1 MFSRIMRFKI
11 NSGLFKSM
19 SAHDN
24 RSICIMRKKT
34 LSHTFPFLVLCGAL
48 TFFPHGA
55 FCESKGGQKSDAKE
69 ETSIAKQEEPVLD
82 ISKISEAFGHLI
94 GKNLESLG
102 FKFDMDK
109 IIKGIQDSV
118 LGRESPM
125 SEAECIQAI
134 SQDQEKKFK
143 VMAEKNLADAEKF
156 LEKNSVEQGV
166 ISLEEK
172 KLQYKIEKEGA
183 GEVVQAH
190 FSPLIKYVGK
200 FIDGKVFGASKEDE
214 MISLDE
220 TIPGFSKGII
230 GMKEGEKRTLYIHPD
245 LAYGVNGSL
254 PPNSLLTFE
263 IEIVKANNPLEQE
276 NMASSALDAEEEAEL
291 ASDETLSEPSR

>member
-1 MFSRIMRFKI
+1 MMT
-11 NSGLFKSM
+11 
-19 SAHDN
+19 
-24 RSICIMRKKT
+24 KKT
-34 LSHTFPFLVLCGAL
+34 FSSSLPFLAVCGAL
-48 TFFPHGA
+48 AFLPGKTFS
-55 FCESKGGQKSDAKE
+55 ETSTQKAAQKE
-69 ETSIAKQEEPVLD
+69 ELVVTKEDELSLD
-82 ISKISEAFGHLI
+82 IPKISEAFGHLI
-94 GKNLESLG
+94 GKNLDSLG
-102 FKFDMDK
+102 FKFDMEK

-143 VMAEKNLADAEKF
+143 VLADKNLADAEKF
-156 LEKNSVEQGV
+156 LEKNAATQGV
-166 ISLEEK
+166 VSVEEK
-172 KLQYKIEKEGA
+172 KLQYKIEKEGS
-183 GEVVQAH
+183 GDVVQPH

-200 FIDGKVFGASKEDE
+200 FLDGKVFGASKEDE

-230 GMKEGEKRTLYIHPD
+230 GMKEGEKRTLFIHPD

-276 NMASSALDAEEEAEL
+276 TMASSLLDTEEDAEL
-291 ASDETLSEPSR
+291 ASDDSNSEISR